1 MPEFNIPITDP
12 VLEFS
17 IILFVILLT
26 PIVLQRLRI
35 PSIVGLILAGV
46 ALGPHGTNILAR
58 DQAIILFGTVG
69 VLYIMF
75 LAGLEIDLQ
84 DFKRHRHKSIVYG
97 LMTFLIPIISGTLV
111 CLYFLGFPLVSCIL
125 ISSTFSSNTLV
136 AYPILSRLG
145 ITKNIAV
152 NVAVG
157 GTMITDILALLVL
170 AVITTSTTGV
180 LNTEYWLRLGLSFSI
195 FSVVVLFGFPIL
207 ARWFFK
213 NMQGDSI
220 SQYVFV
226 MAMVFL
232 AGFLAKLAGVEPIIG
247 AFLAGLALN
256 KLVPHTSMLKNRL
269 EFVGNALFIPF
280 FLISVGMLVDLT
292 VFWKSEQALKVAILM
307 TVMAL
312 VGKWTAAF
320 LTKTFFKFSRTEGSI
335 LFGLSAAHAAATLA
349 VILEGFKI
357 HILNE
362 DVLNGTIVM
371 ILVTCLVSSFVV
383 ERAGRKLVLSETE
396 HTHQE
401 IEDEPERILVP
412 IANPDTFQ
420 NLIDFAFLIKNN
432 KSIEPIYPLSIVSDD
447 DASEKNV
454 RRSNKMLEKVQSY
467 ANASGQLVQV
477 LTRVDM
483 NVANGIS
490 RAIKDLLI
498 TEVVIGWHGNHSTI
512 ELLFGNLYDNLLK
525 RSEKM
530 IFLTR
535 LVQPLNTI
543 KRIVVAVPP
552 KAAFEKGFVR
562 WLNTVKTLAKQTG
575 TEIVFWADAPTNE
588 AIKNVI
594 VASKINTAIKY
605 RLFEDWDDFLIL
617 SREVAKDDVFIVIT
631 GRPGSISY
639 QTVLDTIPRK
649 INKHFQKTNVILL
662 YPEQNIGQHK
672 ELDLMSE
679 GMDGSVIQENI
690 DRLSK
695 LGKSIKN
702 IIKNE

>member
-1 MPEFNIPITDP
+1 MPTFHLPITDP
-12 VLEFS
+12 VLVFS
-17 IILFVILLT
+17 VILFVILLT

-46 ALGPHGTNILAR
+46 ALGPHGSHVLER
-58 DQAIILFGTVG
+58 DQAIVLFGTVG

-111 CLYFLGFPLVSCIL
+111 CQYFLGFNLVSCIL

-170 AVITTSTTGV
+170 AIITTSTTGV
-180 LNTEYWLRLGLSFSI
+180 LDTEFWVRLGVSFSV
-195 FSVVVLFGFPIL
+195 FSLVVLFGFPIL

-232 AGFLAKLAGVEPIIG
+232 AGFLAKMAGVEPIIG
-247 AFLAGLALN
+247 AFLAGISLN

-292 VFWKSEQALKVAILM
+292 VFWKSDQALIVAILM
-307 TVMAL
+307 TTMAL
-312 VGKWTAAF
+312 LGKWTAAF

-349 VILEGFKI
+349 VILEGHSI
-357 HILNE
+357 GILND

-401 IEDEPERILVP
+401 VEDEPERILVP
-412 IANPDTFQ
+412 IANPETFQ
-420 NLIDFAFLIKNN
+420 NLIDFAFLIKN
-432 KSIEPIYPLSIVSDD
+432 KQSIEPVYPLSIVTDD

-454 RRSNKMLEKVQSY
+454 RQSNKMLEKVQSY

-483 NVANGIS
+483 NVARGIS

-498 TEVVIGWHGNHSTI
+498 TEVIIGWHGTSSPT
-512 ELLFGNLYDNLLK
+512 ELLFGNLHDNLLK

-535 LVQPLNTI
+535 IVQPLNTI
-543 KRIVVAVPP
+543 SRIVVVVPP
-552 KAAFEKGFVR
+552 KAAFEKGFGR
-562 WLNTVKTLAKQTG
+562 WLNVVKTFAKQTG
-575 TEIVFWADAPTNE
+575 CDIVIWADNDTNE
-588 AIKNVI
+588 AIQSVLLT
-594 VASKINTAIKY
+594 AKINTPIKY
-605 RLFEDWDDFLIL
+605 REFEDWEDFLIL
-617 SREVAKDDVFIVIT
+617 SREVAKDDLFVVVT
-631 GRPGSISY
+631 ARPGSISY
-639 QTVLDTIPRK
+639 QTVLDSIPKK
-649 INKHFQKTNVILL
+649 ISKHFKKTNVILL

-672 ELDLMSE
+672 ELDLITE

-702 IIKNE
+702 IITND